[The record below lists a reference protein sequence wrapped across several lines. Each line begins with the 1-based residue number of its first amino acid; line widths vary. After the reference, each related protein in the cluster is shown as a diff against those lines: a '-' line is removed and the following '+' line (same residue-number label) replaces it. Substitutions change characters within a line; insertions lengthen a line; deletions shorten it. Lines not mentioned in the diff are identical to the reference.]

1 MGSDNYLLILLK
13 MIKIAHFI
21 VIEQAFQ
28 KQEQDISDSSSDS
41 ELSLLNIDSE
51 LKHEKRLECLKLV

>member
-1 MGSDNYLLILLK
+1 MSSDNYLLILSK
-13 MIKIAHFI
+13 MIKIAHFM

>member
-1 MGSDNYLLILLK
+1 MGPDNYLLILLK

-28 KQEQDISDSSSDS
+28 KQEQDISDSSFDS
-41 ELSLLNIDSE
+41 ELSLSDTDSE
-51 LKHEKRLECLKLV
+51 LKHEKRPECLELV

>member
-1 MGSDNYLLILLK
+1 MSLDNYLFILLK

-21 VIEQAFQ
+21 VIKQAFQ
-28 KQEQDISDSSSDS
+28 KWEQDISDSSFNS

-51 LKHEKRLECLKLV
+51 LKYKKRLECLELV